1 MSLLFNAD
9 KLMSALKALTSL
21 TSQTSSAASA
31 VNSLADNYDGLQ
43 LGFELEKK
51 Q

>member
-1 MSLLFNAD
+1 M
-9 KLMSALKALTSL
+9 
-21 TSQTSSAASA
+21 
-31 VNSLADNYDGLQ
+31 ADNYDGLQ